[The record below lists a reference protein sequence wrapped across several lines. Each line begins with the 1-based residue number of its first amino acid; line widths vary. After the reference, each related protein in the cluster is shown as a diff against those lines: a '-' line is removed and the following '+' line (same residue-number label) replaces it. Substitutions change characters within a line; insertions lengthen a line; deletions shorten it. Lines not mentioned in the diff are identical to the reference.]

1 MYELKKFI
9 IHNLFWEDN
18 YEISFQNNRIIL
30 ISENGVG
37 KTTILNIIYAFL
49 SSQWEKL
56 IGIPFDF
63 ASIEF
68 EFQGEEIEVNV
79 EKKDFNIEFDIE
91 FRKAYLE
98 GFTYKDELEV
108 ILEKLNPENIINAIN
123 ESREEDLII
132 NTLKQVHRETEK
144 DYQNIEEFDVV
155 SNRDLIDS
163 IKRKLP
169 ELVKEICSNLFRDKY
184 EKLSLIGKIFY
195 LPTYRRI
202 EVPAKTLFREKPD
215 IKKEESSRYLSLF
228 EFGMEDINSLIRNQ
242 ASKNIEK
249 IHEMILL
256 CNQYIKNGK
265 ELHYSEIEGNILVR
279 IKDNDLNLEV
289 LSSGEKQLVSI
300 FAYLYLKDEKFL
312 VIFDE
317 PELSFSLFWQKKILI
332 DISSISSCTGF
343 IAVTH
348 SPYIVDNE
356 YKKYLYSLEQLRRK
370 NE

>member
-9 IHNLFWEDN
+9 IHNLFGEDN
-18 YEISFQNNRIIL
+18 YEISFHDNRIIL

-37 KTTILNIIYAFL
+37 KTTILNIMYAFL
-49 SSQWEKL
+49 TSQWEKL

-63 ASIEF
+63 ASVEFDFEGKEF
-68 EFQGEEIEVNV
+68 EVSV
-79 EKKDFNIEFDIE
+79 EKKDFSIEFDVE

-132 NTLKQVHRETEK
+132 NTLKQINREK
-144 DYQNIEEFDVV
+144 DIDNHEIEEFELQVNQDI
-155 SNRDLIDS
+155 IDS

-169 ELVKEICSNLFRDKY
+169 ELVKEICSNLFSDRYK
-184 EKLSLIGKIFY
+184 KLSLIGKVFY

-202 EVPAKTLFREKPD
+202 EVPLKTLFSEKPD
-215 IKKEESSRYLSLF
+215 IKKEEGSRYLSLF
-228 EFGMEDINSLIRNQ
+228 EFGMEDIKSLIRNQ
-242 ASKNIEK
+242 TDRGIEK
-249 IHEMILL
+249 INEMIFS

-265 ELHYSEIEGNILVR
+265 ELYYSEIEGNILVR
-279 IKDNDLNLEV
+279 KRNNELTLDV

-300 FAYLYLKDEKFL
+300 FAYLYLKNEKFL

-317 PELSFSLFWQKKILI
+317 PELSYSLFWQKKILI
-332 DISSISSCTGF
+332 LNF
-343 IAVTH
+343 
-348 SPYIVDNE
+348 
-356 YKKYLYSLEQLRRK
+356 
-370 NE
+370 